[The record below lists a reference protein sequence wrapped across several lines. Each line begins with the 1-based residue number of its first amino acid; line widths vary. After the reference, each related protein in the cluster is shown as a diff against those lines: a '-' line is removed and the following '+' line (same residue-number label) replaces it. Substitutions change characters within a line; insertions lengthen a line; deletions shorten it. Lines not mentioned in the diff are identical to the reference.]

1 MFHEIFTSEPGDPP
15 MTLEIPIQLFPM
27 SHEAHPYPRSEKN
40 REGTVGLCWGD
51 GRHHGGERIATQR
64 LLK

>member
-1 MFHEIFTSEPGDPP
+1 
-15 MTLEIPIQLFPM
+15 M
-27 SHEAHPYPRSEKN
+27 SHEGHPHPRSEKN